1 MGASGPGLTEPDPA
15 DPDPA
20 DPDPAG
26 SEPGDPG
33 PAAAGGATTRIGVA
47 IDIPEPWG
55 SQLTRRR
62 GEAGDP
68 QAAYVP
74 AHVTLLGPSEVRTE
88 LLPAVEKHLEAV
100 ASAHRPFVVQ
110 LRGTGTFRPTSE
122 VVFVTVAAGFGE
134 CELLADAIAAADGI
148 SRDTRFP
155 YHPHVTVA
163 QDVPP
168 AALDAVF
175 DDLSDF
181 AARFEVAAFT
191 LFSHGGEGPWRP
203 RRDFPLGG

>member
-1 MGASGPGLTEPDPA
+1 VAESAGP
-15 DPDPA
+15 
-20 DPDPAG
+20 
-26 SEPGDPG
+26 
-33 PAAAGGATTRIGVA
+33 TTRIGVA

-55 SQLTRRR
+55 SALTRRR

-74 AHVTLLGPSEVRTE
+74 AHVTLLGPTEVDSD

-100 ASAHRPFVVQ
+100 ASAQPPFTIQ
-110 LRGTGTFRPTSE
+110 LRGTGTFRPITE
-122 VVFVTVAAGFGE
+122 VVFVTLAVGISE
-134 CELLADAIAAADGI
+134 CELLAAAIAAAEGV
-148 SRDTRFP
+148 SRASRFP

-175 DDLSDF
+175 EDLADF
-181 AARFEVAAFT
+181 SARFDVASFT

>member
-1 MGASGPGLTEPDPA
+1 VAESTG
-15 DPDPA
+15 
-20 DPDPAG
+20 G
-26 SEPGDPG
+26 SS
-33 PAAAGGATTRIGVA
+33 TRIGVA

-55 SQLTRRR
+55 SALTRRR

-74 AHVTLLGPSEVRTE
+74 AHVTLLGPTEVDTE

-100 ASAHRPFVVQ
+100 ASAQPPFTIH
-110 LRGTGTFRPTSE
+110 LRGTGTFRPITE
-122 VVFVTVAAGFGE
+122 VVFVTLAQGISE
-134 CELLADAIAAADGI
+134 CELLAGAIAAAEGV
-148 SRDTRFP
+148 SRDSRFP

-175 DDLSDF
+175 ADLSDF
-181 AARFEVAAFT
+181 SARFDVVSFT